1 MLFYTCAKEKP
12 VSFLEVS
19 MQIAIGYL
27 LIIVGVG
34 MEIVS
39 LLVWFGVLKPATNEV
54 ALRAASFWDVLL
66 ELAKRAPWPAV
77 VGLLNIYAGLKLIG
91 VTLPF

>member
-1 MLFYTCAKEKP
+1 MET
-12 VSFLEVS
+12 
-19 MQIAIGYL
+19 IIGYL

-34 MEIVS
+34 MEIIS
-39 LLVWFGVLKPATNEV
+39 LLVWFGVLTPATNGV
-54 ALRAASFWDVLL
+54 ALRTASFWDVLL

-91 VTLPF
+91 VNLPF